1 MAADVQFTEDELAL
15 LHLLVVQDTEKNRV
29 ELCHTSGIPYREY
42 ITQRLEQGR
51 ALLKKMDDTLPIRAV
66 ANTL

>member
-1 MAADVQFTEDELAL
+1 MTADIQFTDDELAL

-29 ELCHTSGIPYREY
+29 ELRHTSGVPYREY

-51 ALLKKMDDTLPIRAV
+51 ALLKKMDDALPIRAL
-66 ANTL
+66 ADTL